1 MVSVKEI
8 GLANADL
15 YAVGHLFS
23 WESKP
28 VGNLH
33 MRFNDNRDYYRVV
46 NILRTSRTVHSAKV
60 HRVVTLTHVDLW
72 HLIRVVSKKI
82 LIVEDESDL
91 IKLLKYNL
99 EKEGFRVNY
108 ASDGSIALAEVRRD
122 PPDLVILDL
131 MLPGLDGLEV
141 CRQLRRS
148 DRFVRTP
155 VLILSARGDE
165 ADRVVGL
172 ELGADDYVTK
182 PFSMRE
188 MIARVRA
195 LLRRNETGSPL
206 RTKVQRGE
214 LTIDPAAHSVTVA
227 GRPVDLSALEFRL
240 LHYMA
245 LHPGMV
251 FSRDQLLDSVWG
263 NDRTVTPRSVDV
275 YIRRIREKIELKPQD
290 PAYVQTIHGVG
301 YRFATNGD
309 ES

>member
-1 MVSVKEI
+1 MV
-8 GLANADL
+8 
-15 YAVGHLFS
+15 
-23 WESKP
+23 
-28 VGNLH
+28 
-33 MRFNDNRDYYRVV
+33 
-46 NILRTSRTVHSAKV
+46 
-60 HRVVTLTHVDLW
+60 
-72 HLIRVVSKKI
+72 KKI

-99 EKEGFRVNY
+99 EKEGFKINY
-108 ASDGSIALAEVRRD
+108 ATDGTVALAEVRRD
-122 PPDLVILDL
+122 PPDLIILDL

-141 CRQLRRS
+141 CRQLRRN
-148 DRFVRTP
+148 DRFARIPILV
-155 VLILSARGDE
+155 LSARGEE

-182 PFSMRE
+182 PFSTRE
-188 MIARVRA
+188 VIARVRA
-195 LLRRNETGSPL
+195 LLRRHEPADPQRS
-206 RTKVQRGE
+206 KVQRGE
-214 LTIDPAAHSVTVA
+214 LVIDPTAHSVTVS
-227 GRPVDLSALEFRL
+227 GRPIELSALEFRL

-275 YIRRIREKIELKPQD
+275 YVRRIREKVESRPQQ

-301 YRFATNGD
+301 YRFATHGE